1 MQNNTHEDKHDTN
14 YPGSMLAGLLFL
26 AALLVGGL
34 IGAAAML
41 LLAPQ
46 SGKKTRAQIRRKG
59 QDWREQT
66 AGSVEDAVAQVRA
79 RANQTV
85 TSLRQQANE
94 LEQRG
99 QAMLDEG
106 GSRFSASR

>member
-1 MQNNTHEDKHDTN
+1 MQNNTHEEKHDTH
-14 YPGSMLAGLLFL
+14 YLGGILAGLLFL
-26 AALLVGGL
+26 AALLLGGL
-34 IGAAAML
+34 IGAAVML

-59 QDWREQT
+59 RDWREQT
-66 AGSVEDAVAQVRA
+66 VESVEDVVAQVRA
-79 RANQTV
+79 KTNQTV

-106 GSRFSASR
+106 GSRFSASH

>member
-1 MQNNTHEDKHDTN
+1 MQNNSHEDKHGTN
-14 YPGSMLAGLLFL
+14 YLGGILTGLLFL
-26 AALLVGGL
+26 AALLLGGL
-34 IGAAAML
+34 VGAAVML

-59 QDWREQT
+59 RDWREQT
-66 AGSVEDAVAQVRA
+66 AESVEDAVAQVRA

-106 GSRFSASR
+106 GSRF

>member
-1 MQNNTHEDKHDTN
+1 MQNNTHKDKHETN
-14 YPGSMLAGLLFL
+14 HLGVMLAGLLFL
-26 AALLVGGL
+26 AALLLGGL
-34 IGAAAML
+34 VGAAVML

-59 QDWREQT
+59 RDWREQT
-66 AGSVEDAVAQVRA
+66 AESVEDAVAQVRA

-106 GSRFSASR
+106 GSRFSTSR